1 MQTNEYGFKKIVC
14 YLLLAYM
21 KSRLQY
27 IDTAKGLAIVS
38 IVLLHFED
46 GIFSPQLNLF
56 ISAYMITMFY
66 ITAGW
71 VDAINASQRPFKEFL
86 KRRWNQLM
94 IPYIWWTGI
103 ILAFDSILWVFQ
115 YYDCYFMA
123 RELYKSI
130 NLRGIGTLWFLP
142 ALFGGSLLWH
152 FTKQKNKLTIYI
164 GVLLIILIYQSL
176 YHRFIAINNDHIGRI
191 IDAPFRTINSMGGAW
206 IGIAAG
212 YLFYKLYNEYW
223 CINSI
228 SCDLIVGIALCVV
241 SYYLETITHLPSW
254 LWTISAPLLS
264 PIGLVLICKAWQQN
278 NLAQYVNIFFT
289 YWGKHSMT
297 LMVTHYSIVM
307 VICILLNQLIVGDQK
322 LMGWNALIWFIVAM
336 FIEYYLVLI
345 LEKRFPKIFGKV

>member
-1 MQTNEYGFKKIVC
+1 MQ
-14 YLLLAYM
+14 
-21 KSRLQY
+21 RLQY

-46 GIFSPQLNLF
+46 GIFFPQLNLF

-71 VDAINASQRPFKEFL
+71 VDAMNVNQRPFKEFL

-94 IPYIWWTGI
+94 IPYMWWTGI
-103 ILAFDSILWVFQ
+103 ILAFDSILWAFK

-130 NLRGIGTLWFLP
+130 TLRGIGTLWFLP

-152 FTKQKNKLTIYI
+152 FTKQKNKWGIYL
-164 GVLLIILIYQSL
+164 GVLFIVLIYQYL
-176 YHRFIAINNDHIGRI
+176 YHRFISINSDHIGRI

-212 YLFYKLYNEYW
+212 YMFYKLYNEYW
-223 CINSI
+223 RINSI
-228 SCDLIVGIALCVV
+228 SRDLVIGIALCVV
-241 SYYLETITHLPSW
+241 SYYLETRTQLPSS
-254 LWTISAPLLS
+254 LWTISTPLLS
-264 PIGLVLICKAWQQN
+264 PIGFVLICKAWQQN
-278 NLAQYVNIFFT
+278 NLIRYVKLFFT
-289 YWGKHSMT
+289 YWGKHSMA

-307 VICILLNQLIVGDQK
+307 TICILLNQLIVGDQK
-322 LMGWNALIWFIVAM
+322 LMGWNSLIWFVVAM
-336 FIEYYLVLI
+336 FIEYYLIIL
-345 LEKRFPKIFGKV
+345 LEKRFPKIFGKKNTKLNRIESSHP